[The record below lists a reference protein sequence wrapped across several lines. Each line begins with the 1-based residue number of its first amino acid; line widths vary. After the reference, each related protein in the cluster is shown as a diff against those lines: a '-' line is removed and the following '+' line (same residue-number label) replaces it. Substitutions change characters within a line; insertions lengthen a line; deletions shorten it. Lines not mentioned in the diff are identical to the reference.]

1 MLVTVHVDAIVALI
15 CESEFCE
22 MFYKLKAGLGKIYLH
37 SIRFATYTVI
47 HNWVGPQYI
56 YGVCHCDDHIK
67 RARMYGKKK
76 WFVFRPI

>member
-1 MLVTVHVDAIVALI
+1 MQYSYSTISLLLATFFHPMLVTVHVDAIVALI

-47 HNWVGPQYI
+47 HN
-56 YGVCHCDDHIK
+56 
-67 RARMYGKKK
+67 
-76 WFVFRPI
+76 